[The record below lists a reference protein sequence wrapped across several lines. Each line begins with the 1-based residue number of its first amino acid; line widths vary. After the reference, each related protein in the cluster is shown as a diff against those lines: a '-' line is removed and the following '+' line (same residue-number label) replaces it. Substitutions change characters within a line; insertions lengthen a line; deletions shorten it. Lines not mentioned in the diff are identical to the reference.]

1 MMEARNRTIAVITP
15 GRLLTPPPL
24 STPGHI
30 VMTDAST
37 IAAMGI

>member
-1 MMEARNRTIAVITP
+1 MMEARNRTIEGITP
-15 GRLLTPPPL
+15 GRLLPPPL

-37 IAAMGI
+37 IAAMGK